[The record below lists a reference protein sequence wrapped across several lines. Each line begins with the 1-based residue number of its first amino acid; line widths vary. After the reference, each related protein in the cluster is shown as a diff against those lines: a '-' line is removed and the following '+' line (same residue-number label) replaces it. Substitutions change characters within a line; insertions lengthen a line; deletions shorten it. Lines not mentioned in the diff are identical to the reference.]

1 MSLLDGFSWKSLCV
15 LPNQQ
20 PNNNPIQQPNIL
32 IQQPTINLRQQPNYN
47 LIQQPNLEQKPI
59 ILTDSSSF
67 SFEDDANYNSNGSS
81 YQSTINSDDK
91 VPNDVSEDEIPNE
104 NDSVDEND
112 GLSDVNK
119 DDIADEEVVDQ
130 PIIGTAFRI
139 GNDGRITLEAI
150 HAFDTICKTDHNTNN
165 VVEAFNGWMNK
176 HRTLPMLTM
185 IETVRKKFMKSIL
198 SRYEAAVSGNS
209 LTHPG
214 ATSTRLGAASTH
226 LRHASTHAG
235 YATRTSLGGSSTI
248 AASPRIS
255 GTVTRII

>member
-91 VPNDVSEDEIPNE
+91 VPNDASEDEIPNE

-139 GNDGRITLEAI
+139 GNDGRITLEVGKLFRNSI
-150 HAFDTICKTDHNTNN
+150 HFRKILLDYSIQEGFKLKRIKNEKRRITYRFKIDYLKDLFWPAVTSPNKVAFLQAMDEIKQTSPKAH
-165 VVEAFNGWMNK
+165 AYLNGIP
-176 HRTLPMLTM
+176 L
-185 IETVRKKFMKSIL
+185 ET
-198 SRYEAAVSGNS
+198 
-209 LTHPG
+209 
-214 ATSTRLGAASTH
+214 
-226 LRHASTHAG
+226 
-235 YATRTSLGGSSTI
+235 
-248 AASPRIS
+248 
-255 GTVTRII
+255 